1 MGSNS
6 ENSLYPQRRNFRK
19 RSYKQLHPYKLDKY
33 IAEKQGVPVY
43 VDNNPG
49 LGMIDDREEENE
61 TETYRGDSSSDDN
74 EPILSDNDKE
84 NRYGFNDEESDDSN
98 GSDISS
104 TLSSLPS
111 PKFKTPPSKKI
122 RRSSPRP
129 SLRKILLKEIE
140 YLEDNSDADD
150 DLISL
155 SLPPQRTYNFSKTS
169 SSNIKQ
175 TSSQQPL
182 PPPPKKTELEMYQKI
197 PQFNESTFQNYF
209 ESFKTRVKNQ
219 SQHDNW
225 DSCIL
230 RHVGTLSSRVQE
242 FHSEDDPVDRALG
255 NCCEVFCFLAGN
267 IPRYIRP
274 LSISES
280 IEQFDLIMSSKKFGG
295 ASLLKRSYYLKYAKE
310 LVMLIKKRGAS
321 DMEFLKVCHL
331 IWSRFKS
338 IIGDYIVYKSAKEA
352 SSYHLMEKCLIKGLE
367 SMETILHGVDVVQDA
382 QENRILFADL
392 SRRLYNLI
400 NFIFNKDIRKERYQE
415 THIELRLKSVAFFA
429 DLAWNINDW
438 IRGEYSY
445 RWNHNTDTRRQISLI
460 FCANL
465 IKKKDTGDSIFLS
478 FKDEFIDVWFET
490 ILNDTEYLQETQRD
504 YSEKLKRLIRNHYN
518 NDSTSD
524 HFPDHAI
531 FEKWDWFGGWRQK
544 VESLNCLF
552 GAIKARCSIASK
564 SWERKSFELDHQEDV
579 ENLKIIAT
587 RVRSELSHLV
597 IIPV

>member
-1 MGSNS
+1 MGSSS
-6 ENSLYPQRRNFRK
+6 ENSLYPKRRNFRK

-43 VDNNPG
+43 VDSNPG
-49 LGMIDDREEENE
+49 LGMVDDREEENE
-61 TETYRGDSSSDDN
+61 NEAYRD
-74 EPILSDNDKE
+74 
-84 NRYGFNDEESDDSN
+84 
-98 GSDISS
+98 
-104 TLSSLPS
+104 
-111 PKFKTPPSKKI
+111 
-122 RRSSPRP
+122 PRP
-129 SLRKILLKEIE
+129 SLRKVLSEENKYPEKVG
-140 YLEDNSDADD
+140 DNSDADD
-150 DLISL
+150 DLIVSA
-155 SLPPQRTYNFSKTS
+155 LPPQRTYAFSKTTSANTKIS
-169 SSNIKQ
+169 SSIKQ
-175 TSSQQPL
+175 TPS
-182 PPPPKKTELEMYQKI
+182 PPKKIELEMYQKI
-197 PQFNESTFQNYF
+197 PQFEESTFQNYF
-209 ESFKTRVKNQ
+209 ENFKARVKNQ
-219 SQHDNW
+219 SQHENW
-225 DSCIL
+225 NSCIL

-242 FHSEDDPVDRALG
+242 FHSEEDPVDRALG

-280 IEQFDLIMSSKKFGG
+280 IEQFDMIMSSKKFGS
-295 ASLLKRSYYLKYAKE
+295 ASLLKRSYYLKHAKE

-321 DMEFLKVCHL
+321 DTEFLKMCHL

-338 IIGDYIVYKSAKEA
+338 IIGDYIVYKNTKEA
-352 SSYHLMEKCLIKGLE
+352 SSYHLMEQSLIKGLE
-367 SMETILHGVDVVQDA
+367 SMEIILQSVDTVQDT

-392 SRRLYNLI
+392 SRRLYNLS

-429 DLAWNINDW
+429 ELAWITHKNFQASSQDSLKTNINDW

-445 RWNHNTDTRRQISLI
+445 RWNHNTDARRQISLI

-465 IKKKDTGDSIFLS
+465 IKKKDDDNIFLS

-518 NDSTSD
+518 NDPTSD

-564 SWERKSFELDHQEDV
+564 SWERKVRCQNIIVFLKSCDESFELDHQEDV
-579 ENLKIIAT
+579 ENLKITAT
-587 RVRSELSHLV
+587 RVRSELS
-597 IIPV
+597 